1 MSNVSAYWLSSNV
14 ISLTLQCMH
23 LLIRITSGILLK
35 NETAKKNQNIKLM
48 LLVIGDLQLLL
59 QLLKQKQLCR

>member
-1 MSNVSAYWLSSNV
+1 
-14 ISLTLQCMH
+14 MH